1 MATPQDFTTRAR
13 DEVYSMFIQYQ
24 ALQRRI
30 QDLTDEVDA
39 LGGAAG
45 LYGATGASWPAQA
58 DGVTLAQMG
67 AAFAAITALI
77 GTPTTAQRQAAIRAR
92 R

>member
-45 LYGATGASWPAQA
+45 LHGATGTSWPAQA
-58 DGVTLAQMG
+58 DGFTLAQMG
-67 AAFAAITALI
+67 AAFTAITALI
-77 GTPTTAQRQAAIRAR
+77 GTPTAAQKQAAIRAR